1 MSGGR
6 LSTSPSRGVSGE
18 EREGVHV
25 RRRPGSTY
33 GLARELAGGGDQPP
47 IALHRVPKV
56 AARIPHCVALL
67 LMEARLMEER
77 LMEERRL
84 RAQGKSSVS
93 SPYRRVPGITD
104 HPGEVEPKNGRT
116 SM

>member
-6 LSTSPSRGVSGE
+6 LSTTPSRGVSGE

-33 GLARELAGGGDQPP
+33 GLARELAGGGDHPP
-47 IALHRVPKV
+47 LALHRVLKV

-84 RAQGKSSVS
+84 RAQGMSSS
-93 SPYRRVPGITD
+93 GQYRRDPGITV
-104 HPGEVEPKNGRT
+104 HPGEA
-116 SM
+116 

>member
-6 LSTSPSRGVSGE
+6 LSTTPSRGVSGE

-84 RAQGKSSVS
+84 RAQGMSSS
-93 SPYRRVPGITD
+93 GQYRRDPGITD
-104 HPGEVEPKNGRT
+104 HPGESPKNGRP